1 MCTALLLLELRVG
14 LVDMVCVH
22 VNHTG
27 CMVRR
32 ATGLGLQIGG
42 VCRLEWRR
50 LEVAELL
57 LAAE

>member
-1 MCTALLLLELRVG
+1 MHYDVRRG
-14 LVDMVCVH
+14 
-22 VNHTG
+22 G
-27 CMVRR
+27 RR
-32 ATGLGLQIGG
+32 ATGLRLQIGG